1 MCRDWCRDWCCGCD
15 CWRRLA
21 QCGEDGEGACQV
33 LCSPC
38 RLACRNACALC
49 CCCCPVLCGAP
60 ASRAQR
66 ESAAALHEAGLSRRR
81 HDAACL
87 GCVELL
93 GCGWRPLQAAV
104 AESVGP
110 RGRFLRGRAVGP
122 SGERGTPWDDSAAF
136 VVEDGPLLSGR
147 WSGDA
152 FLLGRRFLKL
162 VEAASEA

>member
-1 MCRDWCRDWCCGCD
+1 LKRT
-15 CWRRLA
+15 
-21 QCGEDGEGACQV
+21 
-33 LCSPC
+33 
-38 RLACRNACALC
+38 
-49 CCCCPVLCGAP
+49 
-60 ASRAQR
+60 RAQR
-66 ESAAALHEAGLSRRR
+66 EQIAALHEVGLSRRR
-81 HDAACL
+81 QDEACL

-93 GCGWRPLQAAV
+93 ACGWRPLQATV
-104 AESVGP
+104 AESVGLK
-110 RGRFLRGRAVGP
+110 GRFLRGRAVGV